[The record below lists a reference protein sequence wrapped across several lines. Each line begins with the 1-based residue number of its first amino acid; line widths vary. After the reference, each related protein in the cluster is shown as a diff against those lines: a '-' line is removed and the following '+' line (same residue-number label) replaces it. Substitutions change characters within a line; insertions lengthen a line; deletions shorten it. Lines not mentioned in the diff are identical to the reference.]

1 MAAVDVIA
9 TACSSLEEKLL
20 ELRLMV
26 DVFGELAGDQSPPP
40 WLFVVQQRVAAV
52 DVAAQ
57 TFASEVY
64 RHAMPHL
71 RDLASVSSG
80 GMGAVAPMGTRVVAG
95 ELAASR
101 K

>member
-9 TACSSLEEKLL
+9 TASTELEKKLL

-26 DVFGELAGDQSPPP
+26 DVFGELAGDQSPPS
-40 WLFVVQQRVAAV
+40 WVFVVQQRVDAV
-52 DVAAQ
+52 DQAAQ
-57 TFASEVY
+57 AFASEVY

-71 RDLASVSSG
+71 RDIANG
-80 GMGAVAPMGTRVVAG
+80 GMGAMAPMVTTVIAGQSPRTR
-95 ELAASR
+95 

>member
-9 TACSSLEEKLL
+9 TSSGVLEEKLL

-26 DVFGELAGDQSPPP
+26 EVFDSLAGDDSPPP
-40 WLFVVQQRVAAV
+40 WVFLVKKQVAQV
-52 DVAAQ
+52 DEAARA
-57 TFASEVY
+57 FAQDVY

-71 RDLASVSSG
+71 RDIANHANG
-80 GMGAVAPMGTRVVAG
+80 GMGAVAPMVTKVIAGQSAHTR
-95 ELAASR
+95 

>member
-9 TACSSLEEKLL
+9 TASTELEKKLL

-40 WLFVVQQRVAAV
+40 WLFVVQQRVVAV
-52 DVAAQ
+52 DEAAQ
-57 TFASEVY
+57 AFASEVY

-71 RDLASVSSG
+71 RDIASHANG
-80 GMGAVAPMGTRVVAG
+80 GMGAMAPMVTTVIAGQSPRTR
-95 ELAASR
+95 